1 MKKNIEDFKSKHVF
15 VKTKLKFFY
24 LSNKEAIFTS
34 VLLAISG
41 IAIYNSINLNN
52 KISDKDDF
60 ILLKDDKITELEE
73 LAELKDAR
81 ISELEELIM
90 LKDKEHMYTL
100 SDALRN
106 GSSHAGSELNHRKKY
121 INS

>member
-1 MKKNIEDFKSKHVF
+1 MEKNIEEFKPQPISVRN
-15 VKTKLKFFY
+15 KLKFFY

-60 ILLKDDKITELEE
+60 ILSKDGKITELEE
-73 LAELKDAR
+73 LGELKDAR
-81 ISELEELIM
+81 ISELEELIE
-90 LKDKEHMYTL
+90 LKDKEHLYTL
-100 SDALRN
+100 SDSLRN
-106 GSSHAGSELNHRKKY
+106 GSSHAGSELNHYQKY